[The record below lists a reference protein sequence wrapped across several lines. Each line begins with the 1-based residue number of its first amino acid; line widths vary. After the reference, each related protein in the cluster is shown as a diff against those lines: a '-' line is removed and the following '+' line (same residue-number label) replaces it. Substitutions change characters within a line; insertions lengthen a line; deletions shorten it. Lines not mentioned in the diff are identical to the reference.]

1 MELIAPQHSRARITA
16 LNHLRA
22 DFNEELKT
30 AAGQRRKEL
39 ELQIAQVRN
48 GVFPEGFDADEMILL
63 VEKDQDFSKAPL
75 STTEL
80 MTYGTYFDI
89 HPQKICGQEVLSSSR
104 DFPVSISGT
113 REDVETAIDR
123 TLDGEKDI
131 ELEAQAL
138 ELELKLFDL

>member
-1 MELIAPQHSRARITA
+1 MELIAPQYSRARIAA
-16 LNHLRA
+16 LNHLRGEL
-22 DFNEELKT
+22 NYELKT
-30 AAGQRRKEL
+30 ASSQRRKEI

-48 GVFPEGFDADEMILL
+48 GVFPEGFNEDEMVLL
-63 VEKDQDFSKAPL
+63 VEKDRDFSNEPL

-80 MTYGTYFDI
+80 MTYGTYFHI
-89 HPQKICGQEVLSSSR
+89 HPEKICGQEVVSSSR

-113 REDVETAIDR
+113 REDVERAIES
-123 TLDGEKDI
+123 TLDSQNDI

>member
-1 MELIAPQHSRARITA
+1 MELIAPQHSRARIAA

-30 AAGQRRKEL
+30 ATGQRRKEL

-48 GVFPEGFDADEMILL
+48 GVFPEGFDADEVILL
-63 VEKDQDFSKAPL
+63 VEKDQDFSNAPL

-80 MTYGTYFDI
+80 RTYGTYFDI
-89 HPQKICGQEVLSSSR
+89 HPQKICGQEVLSRSR

-123 TLDGEKDI
+123 TLDGKKDM

>member
-1 MELIAPQHSRARITA
+1 MELIAPQQSRARIAA

-22 DFNEELKT
+22 DFNEALKT
-30 AAGQRRKEL
+30 ATGQRRKEL

-63 VEKDQDFSKAPL
+63 VEKDQDFSNAPL

-123 TLDGEKDI
+123 TLDSKKDM

>member
-1 MELIAPQHSRARITA
+1 MELIVPQHSRARIAA

-39 ELQIAQVRN
+39 EIQIAQVRN
-48 GVFPEGFDADEMILL
+48 GVFPEGFDADGMILL
-63 VEKDQDFSKAPL
+63 VEKDQDFSNAPL

-113 REDVETAIDR
+113 RKDVETAIDR
-123 TLDGEKDI
+123 TLDGKKDM

-138 ELELKLFDL
+138 ELELNLLDL

>member
-1 MELIAPQHSRARITA
+1 MIAPQHSRARIAA

-22 DFNEELKT
+22 DFNAELKT

-48 GVFPEGFDADEMILL
+48 GVFPEGFDVDEMILL
-63 VEKDQDFSKAPL
+63 VEKDQDSSDAPL

-89 HPQKICGQEVLSSSR
+89 HPEKICGQEVLSSSR

-113 REDVETAIDR
+113 REDVETAIDL
-123 TLDGEKDI
+123 TLDGKKDM
-131 ELEAQAL
+131 ELEALAL

>member
-1 MELIAPQHSRARITA
+1 MELIAPQYSRARIAA
-16 LNHLRA
+16 LNHLRGEL
-22 DFNEELKT
+22 NHELKT
-30 AAGQRRKEL
+30 ASSQRRKEI

-48 GVFPEGFDADEMILL
+48 GVFPEGFDADEMVLL
-63 VEKDQDFSKAPL
+63 VEKDRDFSNEPL

-89 HPQKICGQEVLSSSR
+89 HPEKICGHEVVSSSR

-113 REDVETAIDR
+113 KDDVERAIDS
-123 TLDGEKDI
+123 TLDIKNDI